1 MIWQIAI
8 LRRAGLAAAEAL
20 KLVWPDNE
28 LLAYSRFPNGGDLVT
43 NSEDSLITDEGD
55 ELEWTKKRG

>member
-8 LRRAGLAAAEAL
+8 LRRAGLTAAETL

-28 LLAYSRFPNGGDLVT
+28 LLAYSRFPNGGDLAI
-43 NSEDSLITDEGD
+43 NDEDSLITDEGD
-55 ELEWTKKRG
+55 DIEWQKRG

>member
-1 MIWQIAI
+1 MIQQIAI
-8 LRRAGLAAAEAL
+8 LRRAGLTAAEAL

-28 LLAYSRFPNGGDLVT
+28 LLAYSQFPKGGDLVI

-55 ELEWTKKRG
+55 DIEWQKRG

>member
-8 LRRAGLAAAEAL
+8 LRRAGLTAAEAL
-20 KLVWPDNE
+20 KLVWTDYE
-28 LLAYSRFPNGGDLVT
+28 LLAFSQFPNGGDLVI

-55 ELEWTKKRG
+55 DLEWQKRG

>member
-1 MIWQIAI
+1 MIQQIAI

-28 LLAYSRFPNGGDLVT
+28 LLTYSQFQKGGDLVI
-43 NSEDSLITDEGD
+43 NDEDSLITDEGD
-55 ELEWTKKRG
+55 DIEWQKRG

>member
-1 MIWQIAI
+1 MIQYIAI
-8 LRRAGLAAAEAL
+8 LRRAGLTAAEAL

-28 LLAYSRFPNGGDLVT
+28 LLAYSQFPNGGDLVI

-55 ELEWTKKRG
+55 DIEWQKRG

>member
-1 MIWQIAI
+1 MIQQIAI

-28 LLAYSRFPNGGDLVT
+28 LLAYSRFPNGGDLVV
-43 NSEDSLITDEGD
+43 NDEDSLITDEGD
-55 ELEWTKKRG
+55 DIEWQKRG

>member
-1 MIWQIAI
+1 MIQQIAI

-28 LLAYSRFPNGGDLVT
+28 LLAYSRFPNGGDLVV
-43 NSEDSLITDEGD
+43 NDEDRLITDEGD
-55 ELEWTKKRG
+55 DIEWQKRG

>member
-1 MIWQIAI
+1 MTQQIAI
-8 LRRAGLAAAEAL
+8 LRRAGLTAAEAL

-28 LLAYSRFPNGGDLVT
+28 LLAYSQFPNGGDLDI

-55 ELEWTKKRG
+55 DIEWQKRG